1 MAGRLQDT
9 KDLFNEI
16 LRSFEL
22 DTPMPLPYSSI
33 RLRASF
39 HQEKTQMHSLCG
51 FFKKA

>member
-22 DTPMPLPYSSI
+22 DTPMPLPYSFI

-39 HQEKTQMHSLCG
+39 HREKTKMYS
-51 FFKKA
+51 